1 MKKKLLGLFTL
12 AILLSIMLRFV
23 PVGLAES
30 TFKIKGVWLTNVDS
44 DILFNKEFLQKA
56 IDQLAQF
63 NFNTLYPTTWNW
75 GYTLYP
81 SDVAQ
86 KATGVSL
93 DPSEQLKER
102 DVLQEILEAGHLKKM
117 RVIPWFEFGFMAP
130 ADSQLVKRH
139 KQWLTQQ
146 NNGST
151 IWLEGGV
158 HKRVWLNPLHPDVQE
173 FIRDLIVEIISKYD
187 VDGIQIDDHFGYPA
201 QYGYDPYTVNL
212 YRLEHQGSLPPLDF
226 QDKEWI
232 QWRAD
237 KLTDYVETIVK
248 SIKKIK
254 PQVIISLS
262 PNPQEFSL
270 DYYLLDWSK
279 WQRKGLI
286 DEIILQV
293 YRKDP
298 DSFIQEL
305 STPEV
310 IQANQN
316 IPFAIGI
323 MTGVKGSVTPLGMV
337 SQQIEEVKKRSF
349 GGVSF
354 FFYESLWNF
363 GSESKEERRQFW
375 QSVFS
380 Q

>member
-1 MKKKLLGLFTL
+1 MKKQLPGLFAL

-56 IDQLAQF
+56 VDQLAQF
-63 NFNTLYPTTWNW
+63 NFNTLYPTIWNW

-102 DVLQEILEAGHLKKM
+102 DVLQEILQAGHLKKM

-146 NNGST
+146 NDGST

-158 HKRVWLNPLHPDVQE
+158 HKRVWFNPLHPDVQE

-187 VDGIQIDDHFGYPA
+187 VDGIQLDDHFGYPA

-254 PQVIISLS
+254 PQMIISLS

-323 MTGVKGSVTPLGMV
+323 MTGVKGSVAPLGTI
-337 SQQIEEVKKRSF
+337 SRQIEEVKKRSF

-375 QSVFS
+375 RSVFS